1 MAIQDLT
8 PKKETIVFGHDSV
21 VVPKYISGIAG
32 GRTLDMDKYP
42 LDTVQAG
49 QVIVFNK
56 TSNSYK
62 PLKLKTEDEGASY
75 NYDTKDEQDVYV
87 GILYR
92 TVAKDNPAASIM
104 THGQINVAALPY
116 ELPADFAA
124 AMPLIEQVKDEE
136 AK

>member
-75 NYDTKDEQDVYV
+75 KYD
-87 GILYR
+87 
-92 TVAKDNPAASIM
+92 AK
-104 THGQINVAALPY
+104 NVAALPY